1 MNSNLLK
8 TFSVILL
15 FVSQAFYGQLA
26 QWPLTADGNPTSV
39 DANVTATAF
48 DKGSG
53 IAAAISYGGTG
64 AFVSGWSTGAIDL
77 TDYFEVTIAPN
88 ASYNMNVTQFN
99 FSERRSSTGIRDYQ
113 VRWSLDDFSTFTTIA
128 TVNVPDNT
136 SERDGSITGLNIDVA
151 DGEVLKFRIYGYTA
165 EASGGTWRINDGT
178 LNIVGTVTPSGPAAP
193 TVTTTSNTGLIDTTE
208 AFLTGTINANGTT
221 TDASFEYGT
230 SVAYGSTITATPAT
244 VTGTTTTDID
254 ALVSSLSPNTLYH
267 YRAVG
272 TVSAVPTNG
281 SDMTFYTLA
290 NTPGVVVVTNPLQ
303 TTLDVTVDATTE
315 NSNPATTEYA
325 IQETGGQY
333 VQGDG
338 TLGAT
343 AVWQTAATWSTITVT
358 GLTTSTTYTFQ
369 VKARNGANVETGFGS
384 TASGTTLAAQLVD
397 YAVVQFPDTTQN
409 ILEGGSLTV
418 YIRAYEPGLTTL
430 SGEQSNLFGWVGYSA
445 TDDDPSNPGWTWVP
459 ATFNAEYGNDDEYQA
474 TLSGLPIGTYYYA
487 GRFQIGT
494 GPFVYAGSGGNWNND
509 NVTLNVNADVV
520 NFANIQ
526 FPTSATLTEGE
537 TVTVFAQVYE
547 PGVTEGAGQGAGIT
561 AEIGYSSTDTTPD
574 GSWTWLSTS
583 YNASVTGNNDE
594 YQVNLGTGLAPGTY
608 YYASRFIK
616 TGSSTY
622 VYGGTNGSPWA
633 SSGVLTVNALGTPTA
648 TAGTSIGQ
656 TEFTANWEAV
666 AGATSYEIDVYEQE
680 TIVATDLFISEYVEG
695 SSNNK
700 YIEIYNG
707 TGADVDLADYDL
719 VNYSNGN
726 TFPGTPLS
734 LTGTLLNGS
743 TFVIR
748 NSSATIWGGTE
759 DLSNNTVLGFNGND
773 AIVLRYLGTNIDV
786 VGTIGDS
793 ANFAI
798 DITLTRNSNVSSPTT
813 TYNSAEWTTSAQNTV
828 TDLGSHTFA
837 GGSSTTYVL
846 EDVNVGNVTSYEVTG
861 LNPETTYYY
870 VVRAVLGAATSGNS
884 NEIEVITKPT
894 TVTWN
899 GTEWSNIDG
908 PDATIDAIIAGAYES
923 GTDGEFTAKSL
934 TVESGSFTVSTGTN
948 VTVVN
953 EVTNALT
960 ATEFVVEN
968 NANLIQNNDTN
979 NTGNITVNRNSSA
992 LMRLDYTLWSSPVA
1006 SQNLLTF
1013 SPLTMANRF
1022 YVYNPSNNQYAAV
1035 TPSTTDFAEG
1045 AGYLIR
1051 MPDNHPTSPTVWS
1064 GSFVG
1069 VPYNGDV
1076 TISVANNTYNAVGNP
1091 YPSTI
1096 NADDF
1101 ISDNSL
1107 SEALYFWR
1115 KTNAAAGSAYAT
1127 YTLAGGAGTGGSGSS
1142 AQIPNGIIQVGQ
1154 GFIARSTSTS
1164 LIFTNGMR
1172 IANQDNQFFRNANE
1186 ERNRIWLNLSDA
1198 QDIVGQTMIAYMEN
1212 SSLEID
1218 AMYDGKYINDS
1229 QTAFTSLINNEEFAV
1244 QARGSF
1250 SSTDVVPM
1258 NFKTE
1263 TAGSYTISL
1272 ANVDG
1277 LFETEE
1283 DIFIKDNLLG
1293 IEHNLRNSAYAF
1305 TAEAGVFADRFEIV
1319 YESTLSLDNP
1329 TFSNAIVFSKN
1340 KSIEINA
1347 GNETISTVTVF
1358 DIRGRKVAA
1367 QEELNTSVASFDL
1380 TGVASQVLIVQIKMT
1395 NGQLMTKKVVH

>member
-1 MNSNLLK
+1 MR
-8 TFSVILL
+8 
-15 FVSQAFYGQLA
+15 
-26 QWPLTADGNPTSV
+26 LT
-39 DANVTATAF
+39 
-48 DKGSG
+48 
-53 IAAAISYGGTG
+53 
-64 AFVSGWSTGAIDL
+64 VSGATNSTGNNRLDNFVI
-77 TDYFEVTIAPN
+77 N
-88 ASYNMNVTQFN
+88 ASAIV
-99 FSERRSSTGIRDYQ
+99 
-113 VRWSLDDFSTFTTIA
+113 
-128 TVNVPDNT
+128 
-136 SERDGSITGLNIDVA
+136 
-151 DGEVLKFRIYGYTA
+151 
-165 EASGGTWRINDGT
+165 SG
-178 LNIVGTVTPSGPAAP
+178 P
-193 TVTTTSNTGLIDTTE
+193 TVTTTATT
-208 AFLTGTINANGTT
+208 AIATTSADLNGAINANGTT

-230 SVAYGSTITATPAT
+230 TVTYGNSITATPSTA
-244 VTGTTTTDID
+244 TGTSDTSISATIG
-254 ALVSSLSPNTLYH
+254 SLAVNTLYH

-272 TVSAVPTNG
+272 TVSAVSTNG

-338 TLGAT
+338 SLGAT
-343 AVWQTAATWSTITVT
+343 AVWQTVATWSTITVT

-384 TASGTTLAAQLVD
+384 TESGTTLAAQLVD
-397 YAVVQFPDTTQN
+397 YAVVQFPNTTQN

-430 SGEQSNLFGWVGYSA
+430 SGEQSNLFGWVGYSS

-459 ATFNAEYGNDDEYQA
+459 ATFNTEYGNDDEYQA
-474 TLSGLPIGTYYYA
+474 TLSSLPIGTYYYA

-574 GSWTWLSTS
+574 GTWTWLSAS
-583 YNASVTGNNDE
+583 HNASVTGNNDE
-594 YQVNLGTGLAPGTY
+594 YQVNLGTGLTPGTY

-648 TAGTSIGQ
+648 TAGTLIGQ

-666 AGATSYEIDVYEQE
+666 AGATSYEIDVYEQT
-680 TIVATDLFISEYVEG
+680 TIFATDLFISEYIEG
-695 SSNNK
+695 SSSNK

-707 TGADVDLADYDL
+707 TGVTIDLSDYEL
-719 VNYSNGN
+719 RLYANGAS
-726 TFPGTPLS
+726 TPTNANVLS
-734 LTGTLLNGS
+734 GNLANGA
-743 TFVIR
+743 TIVYR
-748 NSSATIWGGTE
+748 NSAASVYGGTT
-759 DLSNNTVLGFNGND
+759 TVDSAVNFNGDDAVALYKISTTSFVDIFGEIGND
-773 AIVLRYLGTNIDV
+773 PGASWSDSGNITVNQTLVRNSDIIGGVTTNPTGFPTLGTDWTSSSID
-786 VGTIGDS
+786 
-793 ANFAI
+793 
-798 DITLTRNSNVSSPTT
+798 
-813 TYNSAEWTTSAQNTV
+813 TV
-828 TDLGSHTFA
+828 TDLGSHTFD
-837 GGSSTTYVL
+837 GGSSTTYVI
-846 EDVNVGNVTSYEVTG
+846 EDINVGNVTSYVVTG

-884 NEIEVITKPT
+884 NEITVITKPT

-934 TVESGSFTVSTGTN
+934 TVESGSFTVSSGTN

-953 EVTNALT
+953 EVTNELT

-968 NANLIQNNDTN
+968 NANLVQNNDTN
-979 NTGNITVNRNSSA
+979 NSGNITVNRNSSA

-1006 SQNLLTF
+1006 GQNLLDF
-1013 SPLTMANRF
+1013 SPLTLANRF
-1022 YVYNPSNNQYAAV
+1022 YVYNPSNNQYATV

-1045 AGYLIR
+1045 TGYLIR
-1051 MPDNHPTSPTVWS
+1051 MPDTHPTSPTVWS

-1096 NADDF
+1096 DADDF
-1101 ISDNSL
+1101 INGNSL

-1115 KTNAAAGSAYAT
+1115 KTNAKTGSAYAT

-1164 LIFTNGMR
+1164 LTFTNGMR
-1172 IANQDNQFFRNANE
+1172 TANQDNQFFRNANE
-1186 ERNRIWLNLSDA
+1186 EKNRIWLNLSNA

-1212 SSLEID
+1212 SSLEFD

-1229 QTAFTSLINNEEFAV
+1229 QTAFTSLINSEEFAV

-1250 SSTDVVPM
+1250 SATDVVPM

-1329 TFSNAIVFSKN
+1329 TFNNVVVFSKN
-1340 KSIEINA
+1340 KSLEINA
-1347 GNETISTVTVF
+1347 GSETISAITVF
-1358 DIRGRKVAA
+1358 DIRGRKVAS
-1367 QEELNTSVASFDL
+1367 QEELNTSVASIDL
-1380 TGVASQVLIVQIKMT
+1380 TGLASQVLIVQIKMT